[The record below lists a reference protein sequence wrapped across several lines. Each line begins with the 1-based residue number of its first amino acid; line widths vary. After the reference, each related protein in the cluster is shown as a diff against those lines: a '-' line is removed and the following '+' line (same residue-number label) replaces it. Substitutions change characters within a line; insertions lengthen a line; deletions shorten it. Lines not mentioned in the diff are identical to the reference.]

1 METKKKGFFQ
11 EFKEFISRGN
21 VMDLAVGVIIG
32 SAFTAIVNSL
42 VNDILMPVIGL
53 ISGGIDLSGLKFVF
67 AAATE
72 TTAEAAIYYGAFL
85 QNIVNFLLIALTL
98 FCVVK
103 AMNSLHRKKEEAP
116 APEPEPEPAPEPS
129 EEAKLLSE
137 IRDLL
142 KKD

>member
-72 TTAEAAIYYGAFL
+72 TTEEAAIYYGAFL

-103 AMNSLHRKKEEAP
+103 AMNSLRRKKEEAP